1 VIYAVIPLLVALVCL
16 WLGRRMATAL
26 VLLAYLSIEGFL
38 KLLSNY
44 NRVVHIGFD
53 VIVLSLAGLLVLQAV
68 MEHRAHLDELPFTK
82 LILVYALW
90 MILQV
95 LNPFS
100 PGILQSIASFKIH
113 LTMVPLYFIAATLFR
128 NTEDIIKFM
137 FGLTIIALVP
147 YSMSLVQYAL
157 GPSSFLDLSPRF
169 WSNISYFHEFRP
181 FGTSA
186 VPGGSSVFAY
196 LIVPLSVALLALSG
210 IRRGIKPIALLS
222 ILLAAGTFVVSGV
235 RQVLLGC
242 VLAVVAMAVLLM
254 MRRSGRVAFIGAL
267 LALIGFGGYVGV
279 TTFLRPMATEAVLRD
294 PRAPEIWRQR
304 DVTQRMLTL
313 SHASVYRESRDNPIP
328 TIWKRA
334 SKFPFGAGLGRTGSA
349 LGAFKE
355 QVAVDV
361 NSAAVQNEIGW
372 ADNFVADMIAEG
384 GIPAVIMLLW
394 ILFGM
399 TYQAFRLARQATDP
413 VIIVTA
419 AAMAGF
425 YLSIIAMSWG
435 SQPLLGNPITAFFW
449 FFSGMVAAMR
459 RIEQNESRQREQAE
473 ALDDAV
479 DDRLA
484 PSFR

>member
-1 VIYAVIPLLVALVCL
+1 MIYAVIPLLVALVCL

-26 VLLAYLSIEGFL
+26 VILGYLSIEGFL

-44 NRVVHIGFD
+44 NRVVHIGLD
-53 VIVLSLAGLLVLQAV
+53 VIVLSLAGSLVLGAV

-100 PGILQSIASFKIH
+100 PGLVQSLASFKIH

-128 NTEDIIKFM
+128 NTEDIIRFV

-147 YSMSLVQYAL
+147 YAMSLIQYAL

-169 WSNISYFHEFRP
+169 WSNISYYHEFRP

-196 LIVPLSVALLALSG
+196 LIVPISVGLLA
-210 IRRGIKPIALLS
+210 IPTARRGMKPIAMLS

-242 VLAVVAMAVLLM
+242 VLAVVTMAILLM
-254 MRRSGRVAFIGAL
+254 MRRSGRVALIAAM
-267 LALIGFGGYVGV
+267 LAVIGFAGYVGV

-294 PRAPEIWRQR
+294 PRAPDIWRQR
-304 DVTQRMLTL
+304 DVTQRLGTL
-313 SHASVYRESRDNPIP
+313 AHASVYREARDNPIP
-328 TIWKRA
+328 VIWTRVR
-334 SKFPFGAGLGRTGSA
+334 KFPFGAGLGRTGSA

-355 QVAVDV
+355 QIAVDMQ
-361 NSAAVQNEIGW
+361 SAAVQSEIGW
-372 ADNFVADMIAEG
+372 ADNFMADMIAEG
-384 GIPAVIMLLW
+384 GVPALIMLLAV
-394 ILFGM
+394 LFGM
-399 TYQAFRLARQATDP
+399 TIQAFRLARTATDP
-413 VIIVTA
+413 VISVTA

-449 FFSGMVAAMR
+449 FFSGMCAAMI
-459 RIEQNESRQREQAE
+459 RIEQNEARQREQAE
-473 ALDDAV
+473 ALEDAL
-479 DDRLA
+479 DPGLR
-484 PSFR
+484 PSYR